1 MSDILDTIPFDY
13 IFDNIKSNNLSV
25 KSTVKKELN
34 LLFHDSQNSQNNQN
48 NQNREENEEY
58 NLDEEYSDV
67 IDKNIS
73 DNDKINKKN
82 RIPKLL
88 ITILFYL
95 NYVNYK
101 KTNKNKILIKSKL

>member
-34 LLFHDSQNSQNNQN
+34 LLFCDSQNSQINKNNEK
-48 NQNREENEEY
+48 EENYEN
-58 NLDEEYSDV
+58 NLDEEYSDI
-67 IDKNIS
+67 IDNTLSNDNIKKN
-73 DNDKINKKN
+73 KN
-82 RIPKLL
+82 RISKLL
-88 ITILFYL
+88 IIILYYL

-101 KTNKNKILIKSKL
+101 KTNKNNILIKSKL